1 LASGSGGGKPG
12 RSGAAGSRPWPRP
25 REVVRRAARLP
36 ASLVE
41 RWRRFGR
48 LERRN
53 LLLGLLFV
61 SPWLV
66 GFFAFL
72 AYPIVYNVWLGF
84 TDSSGFGEAEFIG
97 LDNYRRMR
105 DDELFWKSLY
115 NTLYYTFLAVPIG
128 LCVAIV
134 LAVAMNQRVR
144 EVPVYRA
151 ALFLPSVL
159 PIFALSFIFV
169 WLLNPRYG
177 LVNYF
182 LTSLG
187 FDAINWLS
195 DPTWARLSIVM
206 LAQLGA
212 GQFAVIFLAGLRAIP
227 ATLYDAAAIDG
238 ATTWRMFRHVTIPLL
253 TPLILYDVI
262 IGIGFGL
269 QVFTQAYIITD
280 GGPNNATLFYVLY
293 LYRQAFRY
301 GDFGYASAL
310 SCVLFLISITL
321 ALIVFRASRR
331 WVHYELE

>member
-1 LASGSGGGKPG
+1 LARTSPTGTGEPRRQR
-12 RSGAAGSRPWPRP
+12 RSGAARSRPWPRL
-25 REVVRRAARLP
+25 A
-36 ASLVE
+36 E

-66 GFFAFL
+66 GFLAFL
-72 AYPIVYNVWLGF
+72 LDPIVSNVWFGF
-84 TDSSGFGEAEFIG
+84 TDYSGFGKAEFIG
-97 LDNYRRMR
+97 LDNYRRMV
-105 DDELFWKSLY
+105 DDDLFWQSLY

-128 LCVAIV
+128 LVVAIV

-177 LVNYF
+177 LVNY
-182 LTSLG
+182 LVTSLG
-187 FDAINWLS
+187 FDSINWLG
-195 DPTWARLSIVM
+195 DPNWARLSIVM

-212 GQFAVIFLAGLRAIP
+212 GQFAVIFLAGIRAIP
-227 ATLYDAAAIDG
+227 TTLYDAAAIDG
-238 ATTWRMFRHVTIPLL
+238 ATAWRIFRHVTIPLL
-253 TPLILYDVI
+253 TPLILYDII

-310 SCVLFLISITL
+310 SCVLFLISVAL
-321 ALIVFRASRR
+321 ALIVFRSSRR